1 MPNSAV
7 VQFVGLFTTNI
18 GAQGVQK
25 TDPRSRRLGNIKAVG
40 ESRLESAKLLVRRD
54 GNVNNML
61 KGKPIKQPLH
71 QKISIDDFEKKVPKC
86 YSFYRWLGRPSKSAF
101 LYYIVLDRPL
111 ASAQFRLTPKLWEE
125 WVVPIVYVEQR
136 LEDDKKS

>member
-1 MPNSAV
+1 MPNYAV
-7 VQFVGLFTTNI
+7 VQFVYADRGLFTTNI

-86 YSFYRWLGRPSKSAF
+86 YSFLPLVGPSTQICFS
-101 LYYIVLDRPL
+101 LLHSP
-111 ASAQFRLTPKLWEE
+111 
-125 WVVPIVYVEQR
+125 
-136 LEDDKKS
+136 